1 MPDVTRPPPGRGIRK
16 ATRGAPTISSP
27 PGDLGDSSCSFDI
40 LRTSG
45 DPHSRGRG
53 GIKSKE
59 LAGQGHG
66 SSLASRALR
75 SAPPAN
81 PGFLKAAVHWVRVNG
96 LSAESSPNLTWDAM
110 GLRADSARR
119 LSVRAEPLT
128 R

>member
-1 MPDVTRPPPGRGIRK
+1 MPDVTRPPTGRCIQK

-27 PGDLGDSSCSFDI
+27 PRDRGDSSGSFDI

-66 SSLASRALR
+66 SSVTSCALR
-75 SAPPAN
+75 SAPAADPEFLRRCGLWHRHVETIGGG
-81 PGFLKAAVHWVRVNG
+81 GFPDRS
-96 LSAESSPNLTWDAM
+96 SAST
-110 GLRADSARR
+110 
-119 LSVRAEPLT
+119 
-128 R
+128 